1 MNNFGKLIIRDKNTV
16 SVGIQK
22 DEEIHQFILK
32 EFKNL
37 KFSSIIA
44 DLNEELVIVR
54 ENPKGCKEKLEK
66 HKGH

>member
-16 SVGIQK
+16 YVGSQK

-44 DLNEELVIVR
+44 NLNEELVR
-54 ENPKGCKEKLEK
+54 GLENPKRMKRKIRK
-66 HKGH
+66 A